1 MLFNT
6 ARAEFYMHRHHLDAL
21 IATSPNI
28 TYFTDYTLWIDPLM
42 KEYMVK
48 PGGSSDIFQGYA
60 LCPVEGE
67 PALMSTGTLLAVNAK
82 DIRVK
87 DIRLLGPSG
96 LDTSLP
102 PGELPGEARRIYDLF
117 ISTLRTK

>member
-1 MLFNT
+1 
-6 ARAEFYMHRHHLDAL
+6 
-21 IATSPNI
+21 
-28 TYFTDYTLWIDPLM
+28 M
-42 KEYMVK
+42 KS
-48 PGGSSDIFQGYA
+48 GGSADISQGYA
-60 LCPVEGE
+60 LCPLQGA
-67 PALMSTGTLLAVNAK
+67 PALMLTGALLAVNAM

-87 DIRLLGPSG
+87 DIRLFGPSG